1 MEADAY
7 RHTLQPV
14 APTMERGEEWRSDR
28 WRLLRPEPNS
38 AADSFNRHVHARTD
52 AYRQD
57 QAAFNCPPQR
67 TGLGVGSAAYQ
78 ASARSAE
85 MCWPS
90 DKNNETN
97 VYVNGLPEEMNDHML
112 YLLGSACGVV
122 ISHKSMLDRQTGL
135 CKGFGFLMYASS
147 EMAKKAIQWLNS
159 HGFFAS
165 FAKESFSAR
174 LRRMADTS
182 STNVYLSNLPLK
194 FTTQQLEQLF
204 APYPIASLKI
214 LYDVH
219 GESRGVGFVRVYD
232 RATAKEC
239 IDRLHG
245 RMLPG
250 TTLPLQVRFADSEAQ
265 KHLKHSMSQKHTLES
280 LGLGPFVAGDARAVG
295 DHALQY
301 PGIERIRSASELD
314 AAVAHAQKM
323 AKSKARLGTQLP
335 THPMWARTHVV
346 GVHSP
351 GMAPHL
357 GFNSTGMMPSE
368 ESAEV
373 MYAGPKGACTFG
385 RPLAMSPLVAGR
397 WEQSNGLGGLP
408 KAFIPPPG
416 LTHPANAVQY
426 LQDTGSLLAE
436 ETCDDRPDTT
446 KPLHGGSR
454 HLRHRNRQASARV
467 RCSANSGA
475 DATQRAVSDPMAM
488 LAAQTRIREA
498 LGLRERVRAAVSADN
513 SIDEAQHAI
522 PTNNDGCMR
531 RSESISSIDQDDGG
545 VDNDDDVDSCVEDDS
560 LSVEL
565 LINGA

>member
-1 MEADAY
+1 
-7 RHTLQPV
+7 
-14 APTMERGEEWRSDR
+14 
-28 WRLLRPEPNS
+28 
-38 AADSFNRHVHARTD
+38 
-52 AYRQD
+52 
-57 QAAFNCPPQR
+57 
-67 TGLGVGSAAYQ
+67 
-78 ASARSAE
+78 
-85 MCWPS
+85 
-90 DKNNETN
+90 
-97 VYVNGLPEEMNDHML
+97 
-112 YLLGSACGVV
+112 
-122 ISHKSMLDRQTGL
+122 
-135 CKGFGFLMYASS
+135 
-147 EMAKKAIQWLNS
+147 
-159 HGFFAS
+159 
-165 FAKESFSAR
+165 
-174 LRRMADTS
+174 
-182 STNVYLSNLPLK
+182 
-194 FTTQQLEQLF
+194 
-204 APYPIASLKI
+204 
-214 LYDVH
+214 
-219 GESRGVGFVRVYD
+219 
-232 RATAKEC
+232 
-239 IDRLHG
+239 
-245 RMLPG
+245 
-250 TTLPLQVRFADSEAQ
+250 
-265 KHLKHSMSQKHTLES
+265 
-280 LGLGPFVAGDARAVG
+280 
-295 DHALQY
+295 
-301 PGIERIRSASELD
+301 
-314 AAVAHAQKM
+314 
-323 AKSKARLGTQLP
+323 
-335 THPMWARTHVV
+335 MWARTHVV

-545 VDNDDDVDSCVEDDS
+545 VDNDDVVDSCVEDDS